1 MTTQLKF
8 ETSTASRKN
17 KMPENETVDKS
28 TYDES
33 NITVLQGL
41 EAVRLRPGMYIG
53 GVDSTALH
61 HLVFE
66 IVDNSVDEA
75 LAGYC
80 SEIHVIINSDGSLSV
95 EDDGRG
101 IPVGI
106 HEEEGIP
113 AVELILTRLHSGGK
127 FDNSN
132 YKVSGGLNGVGA
144 SVVNALSGKMIA
156 EIHREGFLWKQEY
169 QKGIT
174 ASSLEQIEESK
185 TTGTHITFWPDKTIF
200 DNVDFNFEILAH
212 RLRELAFL
220 NKGILISIRDNRSER
235 FQEFKYEGGIAA
247 FIEHINENKNVL
259 HESPV
264 YFSGK
269 SEDVEIEVAFQYNDS
284 YTERIYSFVNN
295 INTVDGGTHLT
306 GFKGALTRTLNSYIS
321 ANKITNDLKE
331 NLTGEDVREG
341 MAAVISTR
349 VTNPQFE
356 SQKKIKLTN
365 VEIKGKVE
373 TLVSEYLGAH
383 LEENPAVAKKIVAKA
398 IDAQRARLAAKK
410 AREITRRKNVLE
422 FSTLPGKLADCQESD
437 PALSELFLVEGDSAG
452 GSAKQGRDRK
462 NQAILPLKGKILN
475 VEKARFDKMLSH
487 EEIKAMI
494 TAMGTGI
501 GKEEFDLEKIRYHK
515 IIIMTDADVDGLH
528 ILTLILTF
536 FYRQMPE
543 IIENGYLYIAQ
554 PPLYKAKKGRSSF
567 YAKNE
572 NDLTE
577 RLVRSSSETLS
588 LTSEKGTTI
597 SGEDLFQT
605 ALKIRLYRTHYGRLC
620 FNPNLT
626 LLINLL
632 LKHEIEIDLGGAEHI
647 LNCIDNLKN
656 SYPDYKL
663 TVDPEKQGSNVLI
676 QVNDTQIELS
686 LNLLENLS
694 AYDYSQLFQEHMN
707 LKTALGENG
716 LLLTEENEGESH
728 SIQTWSQVLEFMVS
742 FGKKGMYIQ
751 RYKGLGE
758 MNPEQ
763 LWETTLDPTIRTL
776 KKVKVEDIVES
787 DGIFTILM
795 GDNVEPRRNFIVENA
810 LRVKNLD
817 V

>member
-1 MTTQLKF
+1 MQ
-8 ETSTASRKN
+8 
-17 KMPENETVDKS
+17 ENQSVEVTD
-28 TYDES
+28 YDES

-53 GVDSTALH
+53 GVDNTALH

-66 IVDNSVDEA
+66 VVDNSVDEA
-75 LAGYC
+75 LAGFC
-80 SEIHVIINSDGSLSV
+80 TEIHVIINSDGSISV
-95 EDDGRG
+95 EDNGRG

-113 AVELILTRLHSGGK
+113 AVELILTRLHAGGK

-144 SVVNALSGKMIA
+144 SVVNALSNRMIA

-169 QKGIT
+169 RKGNT
-174 ASSLEQIEESK
+174 ASTLQQIEDSRK
-185 TTGTHITFWPDKTIF
+185 TGTNITFWPDDTIF
-200 DNVDFNFEILAH
+200 DHVEFNYEILAH

-220 NKGILISIRDNRSER
+220 NRGIMISIRDNRSER
-235 FQEFKYEGGIAA
+235 FQEFKYDGGIAS
-247 FIEHINENKNVL
+247 FIRHINENKNVL
-259 HESPV
+259 HEDPV

-284 YTERIYSFVNN
+284 YTERIYSFVNT
-295 INTVDGGTHLT
+295 INTIDGGTHLT
-306 GFKGALTRTLNSYIS
+306 GFKGALTRTLNNYMTSNNI
-321 ANKITNDLKE
+321 ANDSKE
-331 NLTGEDVREG
+331 NFSGEDVREG
-341 MAAVISTR
+341 MAAVISAR
-349 VTNPQFE
+349 VTEPQFE

-373 TLVSEYLGAH
+373 TLVSEYLGAY
-383 LEENPAVAKKIVAKA
+383 LEENPSVSKKIVAKA

-410 AREITRRKNVLE
+410 ARELTRRKNVLE

-437 PALSELFLVEGDSAG
+437 PSLSELFLVEGDSAG

-475 VEKARFDKMLSH
+475 VEKARFDKMLTN
-487 EEIKAMI
+487 EEIKTMI

-501 GKEEFDLEKIRYHK
+501 GKEEFNLEKIRYHK
-515 IIIMTDADVDGLH
+515 IIIMTDADVDGSH

-554 PPLYKAKKGRSSF
+554 PPLYRAKKGRSSF
-567 YAKNE
+567 FVRDENE
-572 NDLTE
+572 LTE
-577 RLVRSSSETLS
+577 RLVRSSSEILI
-588 LTSEKGTTI
+588 LKPENGTAI
-597 SGEDLFQT
+597 SGEELFKI
-605 ALKIRLYRTHYGRLC
+605 ALQIRLYRTHYDRLC
-620 FNPNLT
+620 YNPNLT
-626 LLINLL
+626 MLINLL
-632 LKHEIEIDLGGAEHI
+632 LKHQIEIDLGGAEHI
-647 LNCIDNLKN
+647 INCISGLKN
-656 SYPDYKL
+656 IYHDYKL
-663 TVDPEKQGSNVLI
+663 TVDPEKQGSNVFI
-676 QVNDTQIELS
+676 EVNGQQIELS

-694 AYDYSQLFQEHMN
+694 AYDYSQMFEEHLR
-707 LKTALGENG
+707 LKAALGEKG
-716 LLLTEENEGESH
+716 LVLTEEKEGESH
-728 SIQTWSQVLEFMVS
+728 FFQSWFEVLNFMIN

-763 LWETTLDPTIRTL
+763 LWETTLNPKVRTL
-776 KKVKVEDIVES
+776 KKVTIEDIVES

-795 GDNVEPRRNFIVENA
+795 GDQVEPRRNFIEENA

>member
-1 MTTQLKF
+1 MQ
-8 ETSTASRKN
+8 
-17 KMPENETVDKS
+17 ENQSVEVTD
-28 TYDES
+28 YDES

-53 GVDSTALH
+53 GVDNTALH

-66 IVDNSVDEA
+66 VVDNSVDEA
-75 LAGYC
+75 LAGFC
-80 SEIHVIINSDGSLSV
+80 TEIHVIINSDGSISV
-95 EDDGRG
+95 EDNGRG

-113 AVELILTRLHSGGK
+113 AVELILTRLHAGGK

-144 SVVNALSGKMIA
+144 SVVNALSNRMIA

-169 QKGIT
+169 RKGNT
-174 ASSLEQIEESK
+174 ASTLQQIEDSRK
-185 TTGTHITFWPDKTIF
+185 TGTNITFWPDDTIF
-200 DNVDFNFEILAH
+200 DHVEFNYEILAH

-220 NKGILISIRDNRSER
+220 NRGIMISIRDNRSER
-235 FQEFKYEGGIAA
+235 FQEFKYDGGIAS
-247 FIEHINENKNVL
+247 FIRHINENKNVL
-259 HESPV
+259 HEDPV

-284 YTERIYSFVNN
+284 YTERIYSFVNT
-295 INTVDGGTHLT
+295 INTIDGGTHLT
-306 GFKGALTRTLNSYIS
+306 GFKGALTRTLNNYMTSNNI
-321 ANKITNDLKE
+321 ANDSKE
-331 NLTGEDVREG
+331 NFSGEDVREG
-341 MAAVISTR
+341 MAAVISAR
-349 VTNPQFE
+349 VTEPQFE

-373 TLVSEYLGAH
+373 TLVSEYLGAY
-383 LEENPAVAKKIVAKA
+383 LEENPSVSKKIVAKA

-410 AREITRRKNVLE
+410 ARELTRRKNVLE

-437 PALSELFLVEGDSAG
+437 PSLSELFLVEGDSAG

-475 VEKARFDKMLSH
+475 VEKARFDKMLTN
-487 EEIKAMI
+487 EEIKTMI

-501 GKEEFDLEKIRYHK
+501 GKEEFNLEKIRYHK
-515 IIIMTDADVDGLH
+515 IIIMTDADVDGSH

-554 PPLYKAKKGRSSF
+554 PPLYRAKKGRSSF
-567 YAKNE
+567 FVRDENE
-572 NDLTE
+572 LTE
-577 RLVRSSSETLS
+577 RLVRSSSEILI
-588 LTSEKGTTI
+588 LKPENGTAI
-597 SGEDLFQT
+597 SGEELFQI
-605 ALKIRLYRTHYGRLC
+605 ALQIRLYRTHYDRLC
-620 FNPNLT
+620 YNPNLT
-626 LLINLL
+626 MLINLL
-632 LKHEIEIDLGGAEHI
+632 LKHQIEIDLGGAEHI
-647 LNCIDNLKN
+647 INCISGLKN
-656 SYPDYKL
+656 IYHDYKL
-663 TVDPEKQGSNVLI
+663 TVDPEKQGSNVFI
-676 QVNDTQIELS
+676 EVNGQQIELS

-694 AYDYSQLFQEHMN
+694 AYDYSQMFEEHLR
-707 LKTALGENG
+707 LKAALGEKG
-716 LLLTEENEGESH
+716 VVLTEEKEGESH
-728 SIQTWSQVLEFMVS
+728 FFHSWFEVLDFMIN

-763 LWETTLDPTIRTL
+763 LWETTLNPKVRTL
-776 KKVKVEDIVES
+776 KKVTIEDIVES

-795 GDNVEPRRNFIVENA
+795 GDQVEPRRNFIEENA

>member
-1 MTTQLKF
+1 MQ
-8 ETSTASRKN
+8 
-17 KMPENETVDKS
+17 ENQNLEITD
-28 TYDES
+28 YDES

-53 GVDSTALH
+53 GVDNTALH

-66 IVDNSVDEA
+66 VVDNSVDEA
-75 LAGYC
+75 LAGFC
-80 SEIHVIINSDGSLSV
+80 SEIHVIINSDGSISV
-95 EDDGRG
+95 EDNGRG

-113 AVELILTRLHSGGK
+113 AVELILTRLHAGGK

-144 SVVNALSGKMIA
+144 SVVNALSNKMIA

-169 QKGIT
+169 KKGQT
-174 ASSLEQIEESK
+174 ASSLEQIEDSRK
-185 TTGTHITFWPDKTIF
+185 TGTNITFWPDDTIF
-200 DNVDFNFEILAH
+200 DHVVFNYDILAH

-220 NKGILISIRDNRSER
+220 NKGILISIKDNRSER
-235 FQEFKYEGGIAA
+235 FQEFKYEGGIAS
-247 FIEHINENKNVL
+247 FIRHINENKNVL
-259 HESPV
+259 HENPV

-295 INTVDGGTHLT
+295 INTIDGGTHLT
-306 GFKGALTRTLNSYIS
+306 GFKGALTRTLNNYMIS
-321 ANKITNDLKE
+321 NNISNDSKE
-331 NLTGEDVREG
+331 NFSGEDVREG
-341 MAAVISTR
+341 MAAVISAR
-349 VTNPQFE
+349 VMEPQFE

-373 TLVSEYLGAH
+373 TLVSEYLGAY
-383 LEENPAVAKKIVAKA
+383 LEENPSVSKKIVAKA

-410 AREITRRKNVLE
+410 ARELTRRKNVLE

-437 PALSELFLVEGDSAG
+437 PSLSELFLVEGDSAG

-475 VEKARFDKMLSH
+475 VEKARFDKMLSN
-487 EEIKAMI
+487 EEIKTII

-501 GKEEFDLEKIRYHK
+501 GKEEFNLEKIRYHK
-515 IIIMTDADVDGLH
+515 IIIMTDADVDGSH

-554 PPLYKAKKGRSSF
+554 PPLYRAKKGRSSF
-567 YAKNE
+567 YLRDENE
-572 NDLTE
+572 MIE
-577 RLVRSSSETLS
+577 RLVRSSSETLT
-588 LTSEKGTTI
+588 LKPENEAEI
-597 SGEDLFQT
+597 SGDKLFQI
-605 ALKIRLYRTHYGRLC
+605 AMQIRLFKTHYDRLC
-620 FNPNLT
+620 YNPNLNM
-626 LLINLL
+626 LINLL
-632 LKHEIEIDLGGAEHI
+632 LKHQIEIDLGGAEHI
-647 LNCIDNLKN
+647 LKCINGLKN
-656 SYPDYKL
+656 IYQDYKL
-663 TVDPEKQGSNVLI
+663 TVNPDKQGNNVLI
-676 QVNDTQIELS
+676 EVNEQQIELS
-686 LNLLENLS
+686 INLLENLS
-694 AYDYSQLFQEHMN
+694 AYDYSQMFEEYGR
-707 LKTALGENG
+707 LKAAIGEKG
-716 LLLTEENEGESH
+716 LVLTEEKESESH
-728 SIQTWSQVLEFMVS
+728 VFKSWFEVLDFMIN

-763 LWETTLDPTIRTL
+763 LWETTLDPNVRTL
-776 KKVKVEDIVES
+776 KKVTIEDIVES

-795 GDNVEPRRNFIVENA
+795 GDHVEPRRNFIEENA

>member
-1 MTTQLKF
+1 MQ
-8 ETSTASRKN
+8 
-17 KMPENETVDKS
+17 ENQSVEVTD
-28 TYDES
+28 YDES

-53 GVDSTALH
+53 GVDNTALH

-66 IVDNSVDEA
+66 VVDNSVDEA
-75 LAGYC
+75 LAGFC
-80 SEIHVIINSDGSLSV
+80 TEIHVIINSDGSISV
-95 EDDGRG
+95 EDNGRG

-113 AVELILTRLHSGGK
+113 AVELILTRLHAGGK

-144 SVVNALSGKMIA
+144 SVVNALSNRMIA

-169 QKGIT
+169 RKGNT
-174 ASSLEQIEESK
+174 ASTLQQIEDSRK
-185 TTGTHITFWPDKTIF
+185 TGTNITFWPDDTIF
-200 DNVDFNFEILAH
+200 DHVEFNYEILAH

-220 NKGILISIRDNRSER
+220 NRGIMISIRDNRSER
-235 FQEFKYEGGIAA
+235 FQEFKYDGGIAS
-247 FIEHINENKNVL
+247 FIRHINENKNVL
-259 HESPV
+259 HEDPV

-284 YTERIYSFVNN
+284 YTERIYSFVNT
-295 INTVDGGTHLT
+295 INTIDGGTHLT
-306 GFKGALTRTLNSYIS
+306 GFKGALTRTLNNYMTSNNI
-321 ANKITNDLKE
+321 ANDSKE
-331 NLTGEDVREG
+331 NFSGEDVREG

-349 VTNPQFE
+349 VTEPQFE

-373 TLVSEYLGAH
+373 TLVSEYLGAY
-383 LEENPAVAKKIVAKA
+383 LEENPSVSKKIMAKA

-410 AREITRRKNVLE
+410 ARELTRRKNVLE

-437 PALSELFLVEGDSAG
+437 PSLSELFLVEGDSAG

-475 VEKARFDKMLSH
+475 VEKARFDKMLTN
-487 EEIKAMI
+487 EEIKTMI

-501 GKEEFDLEKIRYHK
+501 GKEEFNLEKIRYHK
-515 IIIMTDADVDGLH
+515 IIIMTDADVDGSH

-554 PPLYKAKKGRSSF
+554 PPLYRAKKGRSSF
-567 YAKNE
+567 FVRDENE
-572 NDLTE
+572 LTE
-577 RLVRSSSETLS
+577 RLVRSSSEILI
-588 LTSEKGTTI
+588 LKPENGTAI
-597 SGEDLFQT
+597 SGEELFKIAIQ
-605 ALKIRLYRTHYGRLC
+605 IRLYRTHYDRLC
-620 FNPNLT
+620 YNPNLT
-626 LLINLL
+626 MLINLL
-632 LKHEIEIDLGGAEHI
+632 LKHQIEIDLGGAEHI
-647 LNCIDNLKN
+647 INCISGLKN
-656 SYPDYKL
+656 IYHDYKL
-663 TVDPEKQGSNVLI
+663 TVDPEKQGSNVFI
-676 QVNDTQIELS
+676 EVNGQQIELS

-694 AYDYSQLFQEHMN
+694 AYDYSQMFEEHFR
-707 LKTALGENG
+707 LKAALGEKG
-716 LLLTEENEGESH
+716 VVLTEEKEGESNFFQ
-728 SIQTWSQVLEFMVS
+728 SWFEVLDFMIN

-763 LWETTLDPTIRTL
+763 LWETTLNPKVRTL
-776 KKVKVEDIVES
+776 KKVTIEDIVES

-795 GDNVEPRRNFIVENA
+795 GDQVEPRRNFIEENA

>member
-1 MTTQLKF
+1 MQ
-8 ETSTASRKN
+8 
-17 KMPENETVDKS
+17 ENQSVEVTD
-28 TYDES
+28 YDES

-53 GVDSTALH
+53 GVDNTALH

-66 IVDNSVDEA
+66 VVDNSVDEA
-75 LAGYC
+75 LAGFC
-80 SEIHVIINSDGSLSV
+80 TEIHVIINSDGSISV
-95 EDDGRG
+95 EDNGRG

-113 AVELILTRLHSGGK
+113 AVELILTRLHAGGK

-144 SVVNALSGKMIA
+144 SVVNALSNRMIA

-169 QKGIT
+169 RKGNT
-174 ASSLEQIEESK
+174 ASTLQQIEDSRK
-185 TTGTHITFWPDKTIF
+185 TGTNITFWPDDTIF
-200 DNVDFNFEILAH
+200 DHVEFNYEILAH

-220 NKGILISIRDNRSER
+220 NRGIMISIRDNRSER
-235 FQEFKYEGGIAA
+235 FQEFKYDGGIAS
-247 FIEHINENKNVL
+247 FIRHINENKNVL
-259 HESPV
+259 HEDPV

-284 YTERIYSFVNN
+284 YTERIYSFVNT
-295 INTVDGGTHLT
+295 INTIDGGTHLT
-306 GFKGALTRTLNSYIS
+306 GFKGALTRTLNNYMTSNNI
-321 ANKITNDLKE
+321 ANDSKE
-331 NLTGEDVREG
+331 NFSGEDVREG

-349 VTNPQFE
+349 VTEPQFE

-373 TLVSEYLGAH
+373 TLVSEYLGAY
-383 LEENPAVAKKIVAKA
+383 LEENPSVSKKIMAKA

-410 AREITRRKNVLE
+410 ARELTRRKNVLE

-437 PALSELFLVEGDSAG
+437 PSLSELFLVEGDSAG

-475 VEKARFDKMLSH
+475 VEKARFDKMLTN
-487 EEIKAMI
+487 EEIKTMI

-501 GKEEFDLEKIRYHK
+501 GKEEFNLEKIRYHK
-515 IIIMTDADVDGLH
+515 IIIMTDADVDGSH

-554 PPLYKAKKGRSSF
+554 PPLYRAKKGRSSF
-567 YAKNE
+567 FVRDENE
-572 NDLTE
+572 LTE
-577 RLVRSSSETLS
+577 RLVRSSSEILI
-588 LTSEKGTTI
+588 LKPENGTAI
-597 SGEDLFQT
+597 SGEELFKI
-605 ALKIRLYRTHYGRLC
+605 ALQIRLYRTHYDRLC
-620 FNPNLT
+620 YNPNLT
-626 LLINLL
+626 MLINLL
-632 LKHEIEIDLGGAEHI
+632 LKHQIEIDLGGAEHI
-647 LNCIDNLKN
+647 INCISGLKN
-656 SYPDYKL
+656 IYHDYKL
-663 TVDPEKQGSNVLI
+663 TVDPEKQGSNVFI
-676 QVNDTQIELS
+676 EVDGQQIELS

-694 AYDYSQLFQEHMN
+694 AYDYSQMFEEHLR
-707 LKTALGENG
+707 LKAALGEKG
-716 LLLTEENEGESH
+716 VVLTEEKEGESNFFQ
-728 SIQTWSQVLEFMVS
+728 SWFEVLDFMIN

-763 LWETTLDPTIRTL
+763 LWETTLNPKVRTL
-776 KKVKVEDIVES
+776 KKVTIEDIVES

-795 GDNVEPRRNFIVENA
+795 GDQVEPRRNFIEENA

>member
-1 MTTQLKF
+1 
-8 ETSTASRKN
+8 
-17 KMPENETVDKS
+17 MPENETADNS
-28 TYDES
+28 NYDES

-66 IVDNSVDEA
+66 VVDNSVDEA

-156 EIHREGFLWKQEY
+156 EIHREGFLWKQEFK
-169 QKGIT
+169 QGIT
-174 ASSLEQIEESK
+174 AGPLEQIEESTK
-185 TTGTHITFWPDKTIF
+185 TGTHITFWPDKTIF
-200 DNVDFNFEILAH
+200 DQVEFNFEILAH

-220 NKGILISIRDNRSER
+220 NRGILISIRDNRSER
-235 FQEFKYEGGIAA
+235 FQEFKYEGGLAS

-269 SEDVEIEVAFQYNDS
+269 TEEVEIEVAFQYNDS

-295 INTVDGGTHLT
+295 INTIDGGTHLT
-306 GFKGALTRTLNSYIS
+306 GFKGALTRTLNTYMSSY
-321 ANKITNDLKE
+321 KIANDLKE

-349 VTNPQFE
+349 LINPQFE

-373 TLVSEYLGAH
+373 TLVSEYLGAY
-383 LEENPAVAKKIVAKA
+383 LEEHPVVAKKIIAKA
-398 IDAQRARLAAKK
+398 VDAQRARLAAKK

-475 VEKARFDKMLSH
+475 VEKARFDKMLSN
-487 EEIKAMI
+487 EEIKTMI

-501 GKEEFDLEKIRYHK
+501 GNEEFDLEKIRYHK
-515 IIIMTDADVDGLH
+515 IIIMTDADVDGSH

-554 PPLYKAKKGRSSF
+554 PPLYRAKKGRSSF
-567 YAKNE
+567 YVRDENE
-572 NDLTE
+572 LTE
-577 RLVRSSSETLS
+577 RLVRSSSETLN
-588 LTSEKGTTI
+588 LKSEKGENI
-597 SGEDLFQT
+597 SGEELFQL
-605 ALKIRLYRTHYGRLC
+605 AVNIRLYKTHYDRLC
-620 FNPNLT
+620 FNSNLT
-626 LLINLL
+626 LLIDLL
-632 LKHEIEIDLGGAEHI
+632 LKHKIEIDLGGAEHI
-647 LNCIDNLKN
+647 LNCINSLKDTY
-656 SYPDYKL
+656 SDYKL
-663 TVDPEKQGSNVLI
+663 TMDSENQGRNVLI
-676 QVNDTQIELS
+676 NVNGQKIELS
-686 LNLLENLS
+686 MNLLENLS
-694 AYDYSQLFQEHMN
+694 AYDYSQLFQEHLN
-707 LKTALGENG
+707 LKSTLGENG
-716 LLLTEENEGESH
+716 VVLSEENDGESYTF
-728 SIQTWSQVLEFMVS
+728 QTWFQVLDFMVS

-763 LWETTLDPTIRTL
+763 LWETTLDPKIRTL

-795 GDNVEPRRNFIVENA
+795 GDHVEPRRNFIEENA